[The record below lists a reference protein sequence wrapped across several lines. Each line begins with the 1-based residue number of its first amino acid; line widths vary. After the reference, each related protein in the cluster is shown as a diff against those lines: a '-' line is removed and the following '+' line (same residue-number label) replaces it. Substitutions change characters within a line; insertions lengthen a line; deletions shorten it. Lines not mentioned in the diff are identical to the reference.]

1 VRGKVRVK
9 IPPPPREVVAKMSE
23 RDVRKGG
30 EVANETEEWC
40 FQVEE
45 KERRDM
51 MRDHKEA
58 GEVVDLVSLLHEGR
72 ELWVEVKDAH
82 YDDFWRGWE
91 PSPLRQRCRD
101 FLKRF
106 QRFYEALRER
116 ARKEGAKKPPAE
128 GAYLVFGFSTDVDVL
143 SDGESLFE
151 GRTYKRYLSVSEEF
165 AAMFKELQDLAKR
178 VENKLDDYRFCE

>member
-1 VRGKVRVK
+1 
-9 IPPPPREVVAKMSE
+9 MSE
-23 RDVRKGG
+23 RESVSERKGG
-30 EVANETEEWC
+30 GVANPAHEGENAEEEFWEMWRRNA
-40 FQVEE
+40 QYEE

-51 MRDHKEA
+51 MRDHEGFSEVFDLLCEA
-58 GEVVDLVSLLHEGR
+58 KNLWEEVR
-72 ELWVEVKDAH
+72 DAH
-82 YDDFWRGWE
+82 YDDFWNGWG

-106 QRFYEALRER
+106 QSFFERLRER

-151 GRTYKRYLSVSEEF
+151 GRTYERYLSVSEEF